1 MKQMI
6 FSFMALFLCL
16 ADTTAQYN
24 RVFYNGTYPGGTQT
38 GERGWDIVDAG
49 NGHTCLLSTAWDV
62 MSLKELDFSG
72 NVVCSETFRLNFG
85 LFTSGTLIERLC
97 KAPNGDYIVAGRRA
111 PGQATHPIVGR
122 FRKDPA
128 NPAKFVCVWFYEYP
142 GDNAWTLLGRGEI
155 SRTNIV
161 RAEDDVNESYIIA
174 TEGDDAGTP
183 IAGSGAQTVRAFK
196 IDANGNQIWNKKYYD
211 NSGAAQTMY
220 VKALAYGHV
229 TTDGQKFH
237 KYLIGG
243 CADYLDKTFYM
254 FIDGN
259 GNLLS
264 PFIEYD
270 MPGIERFPEVIYD
283 SSTSEF
289 ILSNEINS
297 GIGNPEIA
305 VSKIGYFTHAI
316 SQTDLFKEND
326 PNGILY
332 TSAHTITQDA
342 TGMHYLIGGVAS
354 NEDINTGD
362 VHSGPFILKIDKSAN
377 VQFFKRYNRLAFS
390 GMEQVL
396 SIVGL
401 GGIENYAAAGQTITG
416 DNARVFTTD
425 VSGITCGEE
434 DVMYDQNTLHLSP
447 TSYTFS
453 DANISGRVS
462 LVPTAGGSFMVRD
475 CDPANPEYKRGTTGV
490 NNIEKEGINVY
501 PTVLT
506 QQESVINLEV
516 PTSKAANLSIV
527 VYSQDGREIKR
538 ELHSLNSGKNSI
550 KFDSEITVPGI
561 YIFRIDSD
569 NPGLKS
575 NLKIIKL

>member
-6 FSFMALFLCL
+6 FSFMALFLFL

-24 RVFYNGTYPGGTQT
+24 RVFYNGTYSGGTQT
-38 GERGWDIVDAG
+38 GERGYDLVDAG
-49 NGHTCLLSTAWDV
+49 NGHTCLLSTNWGV
-62 MSLKELDFSG
+62 LSLKELDFAG
-72 NVVCSETFRLNFG
+72 NVVCSETFTG
-85 LFTSGTLIERLC
+85 IGAVLIERLC
-97 KAPNGDYIVAGRRA
+97 KAPNGDYLVAGRQTLSTVA
-111 PGQATHPIVGR
+111 QPIIGR
-122 FRKDPA
+122 FRK
-128 NPAKFVCVWFYEYP
+128 NPSNPSKFICVWFYKYP
-142 GDNAWTLLGRGEI
+142 NDNVNTFAFGRGDI
-155 SRTNIV
+155 SRINIV

-174 TEGDDAGTP
+174 TEGDDFGTP
-183 IAGSGAQTVRAFK
+183 IAGSGAKTVHAFK
-196 IDANGNQIWNKKYYD
+196 IDANGNEVWNKKYYD
-211 NSGAAQTMY
+211 NSGTAQTMF

-229 TTDGQKFH
+229 MTDGQKFH

-243 CADYLDKTFYM
+243 CADFNDKVFYM

-270 MPGIERFPEVIYD
+270 MPGIERFTEAIYD
-283 SSTSEF
+283 FSTSEF
-289 ILSNEINS
+289 ILSNEINA
-297 GIGNPEIA
+297 GIGNAQIA
-305 VSKIGYFTHAI
+305 VSKIDYYTHTI
-316 SQTDLFKEND
+316 TQTDLFEEND
-326 PNGILY
+326 PNGILF
-332 TSAHTITQDA
+332 TGARTITQDA
-342 TGMHYLIGGVAS
+342 TGMHYLISGVAS
-354 NEDINTGD
+354 NEDINTGV

-377 VQFFKRYNRLAFS
+377 VQFFKRYNRLAHGGS
-390 GMEQVL
+390 EQVL
-396 SIVGL
+396 SIVGP
-401 GGIENYAAAGQTITG
+401 GGIENYALGVTTTTS
-416 DNARVFTTD
+416 DNSRVLTTD
-425 VSGITCGEE
+425 ISGITCGEE
-434 DVMYDQNTLHLSP
+434 DVMYVQNTLHLSP